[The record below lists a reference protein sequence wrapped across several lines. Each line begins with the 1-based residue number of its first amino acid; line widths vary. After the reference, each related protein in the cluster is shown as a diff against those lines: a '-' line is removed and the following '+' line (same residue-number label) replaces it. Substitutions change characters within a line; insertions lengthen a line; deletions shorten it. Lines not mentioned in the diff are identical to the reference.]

1 MRADQALS
9 LTADRDILIE
19 ADTHRGER
27 QAGSSHFSRD
37 QIVDRGRLAV
47 AGDGDGE
54 LSVAAA
60 RDLTLQASDVTNEG
74 GGATTLAAGR
84 DLHLTTTK
92 VGQNERIT
100 WDSDNHLSQG
110 ETREVGSTVDTQS
123 DLDLFAGRDLAI
135 RAGDID
141 SDDGAVTLT
150 ARRDI
155 QVSDGE
161 ATRHWEEDH
170 RIEDDGWV
178 SSTVAVSHGTAND
191 RRSLASR
198 LTGSSVR
205 LSANQDIG
213 LQGSHIDTLHGLSIL
228 AGGDIRLLAG
238 EERHEESHFSDKQRS
253 GFTTSGFNRSR
264 TTSSREQQ
272 RVHQVVSSLHSRQG
286 DVTLLAGL
294 ADTIPADGGAV
305 VVDGSRVSADAGR
318 VDLAG
323 QHILLTTTQ
332 DSTRTTA
339 ARLERKSTWAFAT
352 GLPEGAKDSL
362 DTERRQLTANGS
374 TLSGR
379 EGVSLLTNGVI
390 DVTAARLES
399 TEGDVNITGGQ
410 VHIRS
415 TRDQLS
421 ATRDESH
428 EKTGI
433 SWRDL
438 TGMFTPGQGVGYE
451 TTAEQ
456 IDSESTLAPA
466 SINGRHV
473 TIRSTQ
479 DNIALAAVR
488 IEATGDETEQA
499 SVRIDAAGDLHLGTV
514 TTETFH
520 RRDETHEDLAWQGAQ
535 GEGRHNEQTHYNRVN
550 AERVKLRAGDRVT
563 ADITSHE
570 PVETLARAPGMDWLQ
585 ALRDAPSLTDQVDW
599 QAVEE
604 AHENW
609 SYDEQGL
616 TPTAATV
623 VAALVTYFT
632 AGAGTSIVNAAAG
645 TGATTT
651 TGTIVATMVDA
662 AVTNLATEASI
673 SFINNEGDITK
684 ALKEVGDEETL
695 RSTVSSM
702 LSAGI
707 NTGFG
712 SSYGAERF
720 AASTASGC
728 AKGLLS
734 NESCQKGAIESA
746 TMSGL
751 QWISHTMRQN
761 QLNSSK
767 KFSGICDANNEC
779 ISNISG
785 SSVGVDS
792 DNVKLGG
799 GRINVS
805 SVCEAAPDLCND
817 KLDSFNKRFI
827 SDTGK
832 VFIPNGLTMADGAT
846 PLTTAN
852 LLSSLPQSPLGGLQ
866 GGGGVFG
873 IFNMK
878 VAYGAGSFLDILVE
892 SFAGPHDWLNS
903 SHYYGANGNI
913 DTAAGI
919 WGMAAWNSI
928 NVALAAPFGL
938 ATLCSQAPVACGT
951 VRSEID
957 RHER

>member
-1 MRADQALS
+1 M
-9 LTADRDILIE
+9 
-19 ADTHRGER
+19 
-27 QAGSSHFSRD
+27 
-37 QIVDRGRLAV
+37 
-47 AGDGDGE
+47 
-54 LSVAAA
+54 
-60 RDLTLQASDVTNEG
+60 
-74 GGATTLAAGR
+74 
-84 DLHLTTTK
+84 
-92 VGQNERIT
+92 
-100 WDSDNHLSQG
+100 
-110 ETREVGSTVDTQS
+110 GSTS
-123 DLDLFAGRDLAI
+123 
-135 RAGDID
+135 
-141 SDDGAVTLT
+141 
-150 ARRDI
+150 
-155 QVSDGE
+155 
-161 ATRHWEEDH
+161 
-170 RIEDDGWV
+170 
-178 SSTVAVSHGTAND
+178 
-191 RRSLASR
+191 
-198 LTGSSVR
+198 
-205 LSANQDIG
+205 
-213 LQGSHIDTLHGLSIL
+213 
-228 AGGDIRLLAG
+228 
-238 EERHEESHFSDKQRS
+238 
-253 GFTTSGFNRSR
+253 
-264 TTSSREQQ
+264 
-272 RVHQVVSSLHSRQG
+272 
-286 DVTLLAGL
+286 
-294 ADTIPADGGAV
+294 
-305 VVDGSRVSADAGR
+305 
-318 VDLAG
+318 
-323 QHILLTTTQ
+323 
-332 DSTRTTA
+332 
-339 ARLERKSTWAFAT
+339 
-352 GLPEGAKDSL
+352 
-362 DTERRQLTANGS
+362 
-374 TLSGR
+374 
-379 EGVSLLTNGVI
+379 
-390 DVTAARLES
+390 
-399 TEGDVNITGGQ
+399 
-410 VHIRS
+410 
-415 TRDQLS
+415 
-421 ATRDESH
+421 
-428 EKTGI
+428 
-433 SWRDL
+433 
-438 TGMFTPGQGVGYE
+438 MFTPGQGVGYE